1 MDSVSDILGNTKVHG
16 DYHTHVSMI
25 QPLGKFQISRS
36 NMENFWE
43 KYCADVEDTDDDD
56 EKERHQLHQGVVGTG
71 GGSGGL
77 RKSGGRKHGVYSME
91 KGARKLGR

>member
-43 KYCADVEDTDDDD
+43 KGKPFPARGPFMLQTHGGEIRWRNLKVREIGAEEAKKILAEADA
-56 EKERHQLHQGVVGTG
+56 K
-71 GGSGGL
+71 
-77 RKSGGRKHGVYSME
+77 K
-91 KGARKLGR
+91 